1 MTKGPFDEP
10 DDASTPLTADE
21 KKGLIPTYITTR
33 GELNQ
38 AEQKNIFKAQR
49 WAFQRRRDVL
59 YESFMRALHKRMF
72 REVWEWAGTFRTSPR
87 NIGIEPCDI
96 APELRKLLDDVKVQ
110 IQYASYPPDEIA
122 SRFHYRLV
130 AIRPFPNGN
139 GRHGRL
145 ATDLLAVQFR
155 QERFTWGRRDLVA
168 VGADRARYIAAI
180 RAADRLDFGP
190 LLAFMRE

>member
-1 MTKGPFDEP
+1 M
-10 DDASTPLTADE
+10 
-21 KKGLIPTYITTR
+21 
-33 GELNQ
+33 
-38 AEQKNIFKAQR
+38 
-49 WAFQRRRDVL
+49 
-59 YESFMRALHKRMF
+59 RMF

-87 NIGIEPCDI
+87 NIGIEACDI

-130 AIRPFPNGN
+130 AIHPFPNGN

-145 ATDLLAVQFR
+145 ATDLRAVQLR
-155 QERFTWGRRDLVA
+155 QERFTWGRRDLVTA
-168 VGADRARYIAAI
+168 GADRARYIAAI